1 MEKILNENIQL
12 TNVNMA
18 AIIGFAG
25 SGVVPSG
32 MITFRPSTACWYDNL
47 HLHNNFLDKKM
58 ITKY

>member
-1 MEKILNENIQL
+1 MEKILNKNIQL

-32 MITFRPSTACWYDNL
+32 MITFRPSTAC
-47 HLHNNFLDKKM
+47 
-58 ITKY
+58 